1 MLLDFTDK
9 TMTVFQWGV
18 VIGASLVAAGCD
30 VRQRRIPNALTMPLL
45 AFGLVWVTWL
55 GGLAGLAEAAGTCVL
70 LALPYVLLFI
80 FVGGGAGDAKLMG
93 AIGAWLGL
101 RYGLTVL
108 VCVMIAGGGL
118 AIAKAISQKRLK
130 FVLTGLFVSVY
141 AIILFLM
148 GQKTMRSASYGTDIE
163 RNGNLD
169 LPYGVAIFAGVSA
182 AAVIVGIWGV
192 EWLW

>member
-1 MLLDFTDK
+1 MLLDFTDE
-9 TMTVFQWGV
+9 TMTVIQWGV

-55 GGLAGLAEAAGTCVL
+55 GGLAGLAEAAGTCGL

>member
-1 MLLDFTDK
+1 MLLDFTDE

-141 AIILFLM
+141 AFILFLM